1 MKKATSILLTLM
13 MGFSVVVGQTPEIEI
28 KNVLQQYKTFV
39 SINAAIH
46 YYMYT
51 SHSSTKITEEG
62 FGIYQ
67 KQGDK
72 LRVQQYGTEFIQN
85 DKYILVK
92 DDSSKAIVLTNA
104 QKDQNTTFNV
114 EKILSSYEKIEV
126 IPSKKSGQKAFQI
139 YFKQGASS
147 EYEKAKIYFNE
158 KTNIL
163 DEIVLYYGK
172 AYDLSLDPK
181 IRNYQKPKLRMVY
194 TKFDTNP
201 VFAKETFDISKYVNL
216 NSKGKNTL
224 KTKYSL
230 YEFYDQTQ

>member
-126 IPSKKSGQKAFQI
+126 IPSKKVGKRPFRFISNKELLQSMKKQKSILMKKPI
-139 YFKQGASS
+139 YWM
-147 EYEKAKIYFNE
+147 
-158 KTNIL
+158 
-163 DEIVLYYGK
+163 
-172 AYDLSLDPK
+172 
-181 IRNYQKPKLRMVY
+181 R
-194 TKFDTNP
+194 
-201 VFAKETFDISKYVNL
+201 
-216 NSKGKNTL
+216 
-224 KTKYSL
+224 
-230 YEFYDQTQ
+230 